1 MFLDPWRARGCVT
14 WTPKPWLHVGEA
26 SIAASAASLSG
37 LPMEALKES
46 RKPTLSEEPFRLTVE
61 VDLLEED
68 LPQGSN
74 QWLQG

>member
-1 MFLDPWRARGCVT
+1 
-14 WTPKPWLHVGEA
+14 
-26 SIAASAASLSG
+26 
-37 LPMEALKES
+37 MEALKES